1 MGLLSLEFKKRVAE
15 IYQKNR
21 TELEKLDPTTMKTL
35 AIEIIETIDNEK
47 KKSEAIHD
55 LEILEYNMKL
65 LKKYSAALKQHAQDT
80 DEYDFTL
87 NDCKN
92 LVDSTKR
99 WLKLERLL

>member
-15 IYQKNR
+15 IYQKNV
-21 TELEKLDPTTMKTL
+21 TQLEKLDPNTMETF
-35 AIEIIETIDNEK
+35 AIEILETIDNEK

-65 LKKYSAALKQHAQDT
+65 LKKYSTALKQYTQDT
-80 DEYDFTL
+80 DEYDFTQ